1 MKQKTVLINH
11 RLIRLFL
18 FAVVMLMPV
27 SMLAQTEYALWIGGT
42 QVTSDNAQ
50 NITGENISGTVSYE
64 ASTKTLTLR
73 DAVVT
78 GNTISGGCIISGL
91 DALTI
96 AIAGYNTITT
106 NDSCTA
112 IRADAPGDQTLT
124 IVKAEDDCSLYFDC
138 PRVIRCFSSLTVT
151 DLFWEGEYTYGL
163 AEFEDG
169 TSLNTLK
176 DAEGQEVSYAT
187 LTDVMSTP
195 SMYPDYDQEKGQA
208 GFGFEG
214 DLNWEIRYSID
225 YVDEST
231 PDVTDARYNM
241 MDEGFVPLLGPCT
254 VTGWR
259 VVGNNTS
266 PVVTGKLFNFAET
279 WLEMMEGEVAGVPAL
294 VPAADPDD
302 DLQIDYTDNDEQVAN
317 YIGDGLVEAVS
328 AGTTTFYVSVWGGD
342 STPYTVLNGES
353 MHFTVNVSSYGL
365 KVSSPQLTDVPVT
378 KSNME
383 DVLGDGGS
391 VQFDGHNRLVLN
403 NAQLTS
409 IELSSTN
416 SLPDDGLI
424 VYLEGESTIENNRG
438 AAVISEAATYSPQLT
453 FQTGSDAPG
462 SLVYTCTSPDRVA
475 AISQGFDVTY
485 KDHLALLQ
493 DGSNTLTVKVPLGLI
508 VDQVGT
514 PATVTYT
521 SSPGGSDTTPLNN
534 DIIDKILY
542 TLDDNGTS
550 GAPDGYD
557 GNEHAIVFNTT
568 MTDEAVA
575 AINTDEKVPGSDA
588 YAAAFK
594 GMTFIVPAGKGDITL
609 KLKSAPGYAFHVM
622 VGYQT
627 PAEVVNHDDYDDVVV
642 PFACSEASYVKI
654 YLVATAADARMAG
667 IDDDRRAG
675 PKATVSGGI
684 GGMSVSSSLISVA
697 PNASSQY
704 RVMGAGDFDVQGRHI
719 VVNASDVTD
728 LADNAFG
735 FSASAAPARG
745 TRRAAVSGHITY
757 IDASNTMITGKHYSR
772 QNGAFKDVPEETFI
786 YLPAGNTAEGKN
798 FIIGGICHE
807 MQLMPDTEEDFEMA
821 ETFTA
826 SQVDFNHTF
835 EQSADADEYHTVFLP
850 YTLTTTTALG
860 DFFGYEGYDSEK
872 GEIKMKKLEP
882 SSETSTKL
890 TLDANKAYFF
900 KPAAATALNPMLCV
914 EIEPETAAS
923 NPADESEAEGLHGV
937 YKQYRWTSKPSNVY
951 GYTTVEKGGRNVATF
966 AMVEGGMSVKPFQAY
981 LRVNVPSAP
990 ESLSIDWGDG
1000 TTSIIPLDKE
1010 QVKQQADGWY
1020 TITGFRLP
1028 GKPVGKGVYI
1038 HNSQKT
1044 VVK

>member
-1 MKQKTVLINH
+1 MKLKTESIN
-11 RLIRLFL
+11 RLFILL
-18 FAVVMLMPV
+18 FALVMLMPV
-27 SMLAQTEYALWIGGT
+27 SMSAQTEYALWIGGT

-138 PRVIRCFSSLTVT
+138 PRVIRCFSSLTIT

-163 AEFEDG
+163 AQFEDG

-214 DLNWEIRYSID
+214 DPNWEIRYSID

-231 PDVTDARYNM
+231 PDVTNARYNM

-266 PVVTGKLFNFAET
+266 PVVTGKLFNLAET

-342 STPYTVLNGES
+342 LTPYTVLNGES

-424 VYLEGESTIENNRG
+424 VYLEGESTIENIRG
-438 AAVISEAATYSPQLT
+438 AAVISEAATYNPKLT

-521 SSPGGSDTTPLNN
+521 SSPGGSDTTPLDN

-609 KLKSAPGYAFHVM
+609 KLKSSPGYAFHVM

-654 YLVATAADARMAG
+654 YLVETTADARMAG

-704 RVMGAGDFDVQGRHI
+704 RVMGAGDYDRIGRHI
-719 VVNASDVTD
+719 VVNATDVTD

-735 FSASAAPARG
+735 FSPVASARG
-745 TRRAAVSGHITY
+745 AHRTAVSDHITY

-772 QNGAFKDVPEETFI
+772 QEGAFKDVPEGTFI

-798 FIIGGICHE
+798 FIIGGVCQE
-807 MQLMPDTEEDFEMA
+807 MTLAPDSEEEFEVA

-826 SQVDFNHTF
+826 SQVALNRVFL
-835 EQSADADEYHTVFLP
+835 QSVNADEYYTIFLP
-850 YTLTTTTALG
+850 YSLAITTEAG
-860 DFFGYEGYDSEK
+860 DFFAYDSFDDGK
-872 GEIKMKKLEP
+872 AVVKMKKLEP
-882 SSETSTKL
+882 ASETSTTL
-890 TLDANKAYFF
+890 TLDANTAYFF
-900 KPAAATALNPMLCV
+900 KPAAAITVLEPLLCV
-914 EIEPETAAS
+914 DVEKQTVVS
-923 NPADESEAEGLHGV
+923 DPADESESEGLHGV
-937 YKQYRWTSKPSNVY
+937 YKYYEWSSKPSSVFSF
-951 GYTTVEKGGRNVATF
+951 TTTEQGGIRVGEFAKVDKGMTL
-966 AMVEGGMSVKPFQAY
+966 KPFQAY
-981 LRVNVPSAP
+981 LRIHASEAV
-990 ESLSIDWGDG
+990 ESLVIDWGDG
-1000 TTSIIPLDKE
+1000 TTSIGSLTLVPSPEGKGGE
-1010 QVKQQADGWY
+1010 WYSVDGL
-1020 TITGFRLP
+1020 RLN
-1028 GKPVGKGVYI
+1028 GKPTRRGVYI
-1038 HNSQKT
+1038 HHGNK
-1044 VVK
+1044 VVIK

>member
-1 MKQKTVLINH
+1 MKLKTESIN
-11 RLIRLFL
+11 RLFILL
-18 FAVVMLMPV
+18 FALVMLMPV
-27 SMLAQTEYALWIGGT
+27 SMSAQTEYALWIGGT

-124 IVKAEDDCSLYFDC
+124 IVKAEDDCTLYFDC
-138 PRVIRCFSSLTVT
+138 PRVIRCFSSLTIT

-195 SMYPDYDQEKGQA
+195 SMYSAYDDQGQP

-214 DLNWEIRYSID
+214 DPNWEIRYSID

-231 PDVTDARYNM
+231 PDVTNARYNM
-241 MDEGFVPLLGPCT
+241 DEYNVPLLGPCT
-254 VTGWR
+254 VTAWR

-342 STPYTVLNGES
+342 LTPYTVLNGES

-365 KVSSPQLTDVPVT
+365 RVSSENVTDVPVT
-378 KSNME
+378 KSNMD

-403 NAQLTS
+403 NAQLTC
-409 IELSSTN
+409 IELGSENT
-416 SLPDDGLI
+416 LPDDGLI
-424 VYLEGESTIENNRG
+424 VYLEGESTIENIRG
-438 AAVISEAATYSPQLT
+438 AAVISEAATYNPKLT

-462 SLVYTCTSPDRVA
+462 SLVYTCTSPDRDA

-485 KDHLALLQ
+485 KDHLALLE
-493 DGSNTLTVKVPLGLI
+493 DGNTLTVKVPLGLI
-508 VDQVGT
+508 VDQLET

-521 SSPGGSDTTPLNN
+521 SSPAGSDTTPLDN

-557 GNEHAIVFNTT
+557 GKEHAIVFNTT

-575 AINTDEKVPGSDA
+575 AINTDEDVPGSDA

-684 GGMSVSSSLISVA
+684 GGMSVSSSLISEA

-704 RVMGAGDFDVQGRHI
+704 RVMGAGDYDRIGRHI
-719 VVNASDVTD
+719 VVNATDVTD

-735 FSASAAPARG
+735 FSPVASARG
-745 TRRAAVSGHITY
+745 AHRTAVSEHITY
-757 IDASNTMITGKHYSR
+757 IDASKTMITGKHYSR
-772 QNGAFKDVPEETFI
+772 QEGAFKDVPEGTFI

-798 FIIGGICHE
+798 FIIGGVCQE
-807 MQLMPDTEEDFEMA
+807 MTLAPDSEEEFEVA

-826 SQVDFNHTF
+826 SQVALNRVFL
-835 EQSADADEYHTVFLP
+835 QSVNADEYYTIFLP
-850 YTLTTTTALG
+850 YSLAITTEAG
-860 DFFGYEGYDSEK
+860 DFFAYDSFDDGK
-872 GEIKMKKLEP
+872 AVVKMKKLEP
-882 SSETSTKL
+882 ASETSTTL
-890 TLDANKAYFF
+890 TLDANTAYFF
-900 KPAAATALNPMLCV
+900 KPAAAITVLEPLLCV
-914 EIEPETAAS
+914 DVEKQAVVS
-923 NPADESEAEGLHGV
+923 DPADESEPEGLHGV
-937 YKQYRWTSKPSNVY
+937 YKYYEWTSKPSSVFSF
-951 GYTTVEKGGRNVATF
+951 TTTEQGSIRVGEFAKVDKGMTL
-966 AMVEGGMSVKPFQAY
+966 KPFQAY
-981 LRVNVPSAP
+981 LRIHASAAP
-990 ESLSIDWGDG
+990 ESLVIDWGDG
-1000 TTSIIPLDKE
+1000 TTGIGSLTLVPSPEGKGGE
-1010 QVKQQADGWY
+1010 WYSVDGL
-1020 TITGFRLP
+1020 RLN
-1028 GKPVGKGVYI
+1028 GKPTRRGVYI
-1038 HNSQKT
+1038 HNGNK
-1044 VVK
+1044 VVIK

>member
-1 MKQKTVLINH
+1 MKLKTESIN
-11 RLIRLFL
+11 RLFILL
-18 FAVVMLMPV
+18 FALVMLMPV
-27 SMLAQTEYALWIGGT
+27 SMSAQTEYALWIGGT

-124 IVKAEDDCSLYFDC
+124 IVKAEDDCTLYFDC
-138 PRVIRCFSSLTVT
+138 PRVIRCFSSLTIT

-163 AEFEDG
+163 AQFEDG

-176 DAEGQEVSYAT
+176 DAEGQEVRYAT

-195 SMYPDYDQEKGQA
+195 SMYSAYDDQGQP

-214 DLNWEIRYSID
+214 DPNWEIRYSID

-231 PDVTDARYNM
+231 PDVTNARYNM
-241 MDEGFVPLLGPCT
+241 DEYNVPLLGPCT
-254 VTGWR
+254 VTAWR

-342 STPYTVLNGES
+342 LTPYTVLNGES

-403 NAQLTS
+403 NAQLTC
-409 IELSSTN
+409 IELGSENT
-416 SLPDDGLI
+416 LPDDGLI
-424 VYLEGESTIENNRG
+424 VYLEGESTIENIRG
-438 AAVISEAATYSPQLT
+438 AAVISEAATYNPKLT

-575 AINTDEKVPGSDA
+575 AINTDEVIPGSAA

-594 GMTFIVPAGKGDITL
+594 GMTFIVPAGKGEITL

-622 VGYQT
+622 VGSQT
-627 PAEVVNHDDYDDVVV
+627 PVEAVSPGDYDDVVV

-654 YLVATAADARMAG
+654 YLVAMAADARMAG

-697 PNASSQY
+697 PSASSQY
-704 RVMGAGDFDVQGRHI
+704 RVMGAGDYDRIGRHI
-719 VVNASDVTD
+719 VVNATDVTD

-735 FSASAAPARG
+735 FSPVASARG
-745 TRRAAVSGHITY
+745 AHRTAVSEHITY
-757 IDASNTMITGKHYSR
+757 IDASKTMITGKHYSR
-772 QNGAFKDVPEETFI
+772 QEGAFKDVPEGTFI

-798 FIIGGICHE
+798 FIIGGVCQE
-807 MQLMPDTEEDFEMA
+807 MTLAPDSEEEFEVA

-826 SQVDFNHTF
+826 SQVALNRVFL
-835 EQSADADEYHTVFLP
+835 QSVNADEYYTIFLP
-850 YTLTTTTALG
+850 YSLAITTEAG
-860 DFFGYEGYDSEK
+860 DFFAYDSFDDGK
-872 GEIKMKKLEP
+872 AVVKMKKLEP
-882 SSETSTKL
+882 ASETSTTL
-890 TLDANKAYFF
+890 TLDANTAYFF
-900 KPAAATALNPMLCV
+900 KPAAAITVLEPLLCV
-914 EIEPETAAS
+914 DVEKQAVVS
-923 NPADESEAEGLHGV
+923 DPADESEPEGLHGV
-937 YKQYRWTSKPSNVY
+937 YKYYEWISKPSSVFSF
-951 GYTTVEKGGRNVATF
+951 TTTEQGSIRVGEFAKVDKGMTL
-966 AMVEGGMSVKPFQAY
+966 KPFQAY
-981 LRVNVPSAP
+981 LRIHASEAV
-990 ESLSIDWGDG
+990 ESLVIDWGDG
-1000 TTSIIPLDKE
+1000 TTGIGSLTLVPSPEGKGGE
-1010 QVKQQADGWY
+1010 WYSVDGL
-1020 TITGFRLP
+1020 RLNGRP
-1028 GKPVGKGVYI
+1028 TRRGVYI
-1038 HNSQKT
+1038 HNGNK
-1044 VVK
+1044 VVIK

>member
-1 MKQKTVLINH
+1 MKLKTESIN
-11 RLIRLFL
+11 RLFILL
-18 FAVVMLMPV
+18 FALVMLMPV
-27 SMLAQTEYALWIGGT
+27 SMSAQTEYALWIGGT

-124 IVKAEDDCSLYFDC
+124 IVKAEDDCTLYFDC
-138 PRVIRCFSSLTVT
+138 PRVIRCFSSLTIT

-163 AEFEDG
+163 AQFEDG

-195 SMYPDYDQEKGQA
+195 SMYSAYDDQGQP

-214 DLNWEIRYSID
+214 DPNWEIRYSID

-231 PDVTDARYNM
+231 PDVTNARYNM
-241 MDEGFVPLLGPCT
+241 DEYNVPLLGPCT

-328 AGTTTFYVSVWGGD
+328 AGTTTFYVSVEGGD
-342 STPYTVLNGES
+342 LTPYTVLNGES

-403 NAQLTS
+403 SAQLTS
-409 IELSSTN
+409 VELGSENT
-416 SLPDDGLI
+416 LPDVGLV
-424 VYLEGESTIENNRG
+424 VYLEGENTIENSFG
-438 AAVISEAATYSPQLT
+438 AAFIAQQVNSTPKLT
-453 FQTGSDAPG
+453 LQTGSDAPG
-462 SLVYTCTSPDRVA
+462 SLTYTCTTADRDATVC
-475 AISQGFDVTY
+475 QGFDVTY
-485 KDHLALLQ
+485 KDHLALLE
-493 DGSNTLTVKVPLGLI
+493 DGNTLTVKVPLGLI
-508 VDQVGT
+508 VDQLET

-575 AINTDEKVPGSDA
+575 AINTDEVIPGSAA

-622 VGYQT
+622 VGSQT
-627 PAEVVNHDDYDDVVV
+627 PVEAVSPGDYDDVVV

-654 YLVATAADARMAG
+654 YLVAMAADARMAG

-697 PNASSQY
+697 PSASSQY
-704 RVMGAGDFDVQGRHI
+704 RVMGAGDYDRIGRHI
-719 VVNASDVTD
+719 VVNATDVTD

-735 FSASAAPARG
+735 FSPVASARG
-745 TRRAAVSGHITY
+745 AHRTAVSEHITY

-772 QNGAFKDVPEETFI
+772 QEGAFKDVPEGTFI

-798 FIIGGICHE
+798 FIIGGVCQE
-807 MQLMPDTEEDFEMA
+807 MTLAPDSEEEFEVA

-826 SQVDFNHTF
+826 SQVVLNRVFL
-835 EQSADADEYHTVFLP
+835 QSVNADEYYTIFLP
-850 YTLTTTTALG
+850 YSLAITTEAG
-860 DFFGYEGYDSEK
+860 DFFAYDSFDDGK
-872 GEIKMKKLEP
+872 AVVKMKKLEP
-882 SSETSTKL
+882 ASETSTTL
-890 TLDANKAYFF
+890 TLDANTAYFF
-900 KPAAATALNPMLCV
+900 KPAAAITVLEPLLCV
-914 EIEPETAAS
+914 DVEKQAVVS
-923 NPADESEAEGLHGV
+923 DPADESEPEGLHGV
-937 YKQYRWTSKPSNVY
+937 YKYYEWTSKPSSVFSF
-951 GYTTVEKGGRNVATF
+951 TTTEQGSIRVGEFAKVDKGMTL
-966 AMVEGGMSVKPFQAY
+966 KPFQAY
-981 LRVNVPSAP
+981 LRIHASEAV
-990 ESLSIDWGDG
+990 ESLVIDWGDG
-1000 TTSIIPLDKE
+1000 TTSIGSLTLVPSPEGKGGE
-1010 QVKQQADGWY
+1010 WYSVDGL
-1020 TITGFRLP
+1020 RLN
-1028 GKPVGKGVYI
+1028 GKPTRRGVYI
-1038 HNSQKT
+1038 HHGNK
-1044 VVK
+1044 VVIK